1 MPYKMNGFPQLGGD
15 KDKKPKSNINKKFI
29 KGATTFPQTLPN
41 GYIIRRGEDD
51 KKTETLESKINAAL
65 GNLKEKAIRDV
76 NARYTEDGQ
85 FPEGRDRARHMT
97 TSQYYTE
104 AIKNKLDMIPFSN
117 SAVNRFAAAGITNV
131 LGAAHEIKAGYA
143 NIKKGKPISDT
154 IIETAEDM
162 TNNFAGSIVGAMGGN
177 KAEKRKIVDNKKLKS
192 MLPDG
197 IYRKKGDNTYNK
209 NKK

>member
-15 KDKKPKSNINKKFI
+15 KDKKPKTI
-29 KGATTFPQTLPN
+29 
-41 GYIIRRGEDD
+41 
-51 KKTETLESKINAAL
+51 ESKVNAAL
-65 GNLKEKAIRDV
+65 GYPKERAIRDI
-76 NARYTEDGQ
+76 NARYTEGG
-85 FPEGRDRARHMT
+85 EYERGRDRARHMT
-97 TSQYYTE
+97 TSQYVTE
-104 AIKNKLDMIPFSN
+104 AVRDKLDMIPFSN
-117 SAVNRFAAAGITNV
+117 SAVNRLAAAGISNV

-154 IIETAEDM
+154 IIETAEDI
-162 TNNFAGSIVGAMGGN
+162 TNNFAGSIVGAMSGT
-177 KAEKRKIVDNKKLKS
+177 KADKRKIVDSQKLKS

>member
-1 MPYKMNGFPQLGGD
+1 MTYKMNGFPQLGGN
-15 KDKKPKSNINKKFI
+15 KNKKPKTI
-29 KGATTFPQTLPN
+29 
-41 GYIIRRGEDD
+41 
-51 KKTETLESKINAAL
+51 ESKVNAAL
-65 GNLKEKAIRDV
+65 GYPKERAIRDV
-76 NARYTEDGQ
+76 NARYTEGG
-85 FPEGRDRARHMT
+85 EYEKGRDRARHMT
-97 TSQYYTE
+97 TSQYATE
-104 AIKNKLDMIPFSN
+104 AVKNKLDMIPFSN
-117 SAVNRFAAAGITNV
+117 SAVNRLAAAGIANV

-197 IYRKKGDNTYNK
+197 IYRNKGDNTYNK